1 MILQRLYE
9 YYNRLFEEGVKVAPF
24 GFQQKELPFIIVL
37 DQDGTFVN
45 LEDTRTKEG
54 KKLVAKRSLIPAEK
68 SRPGKNAHNIANILW
83 DKPGYL
89 FGEAYQEGDVY
100 RKQQESFIGEIEKI
114 FGSEPE
120 DEGVRAVLTFLKRG
134 DFSEIQAREEWK
146 EIQKKGPFIGFRL
159 RGDDPLVCQRE
170 KVMEKILSEQE
181 NEEGAKQF
189 CLVSGRK
196 DHAARLHPKIKGIW
210 GAQSSGATL
219 VSFNLSAFDSYGK
232 SQGANAPVGEKA
244 AFAYTTVLNRLL
256 RSDDHRLRLG
266 DVTVVFWS
274 QKPNILEDH
283 FTDLFATDTS
293 RMTESEDID
302 AIRKVLTSPKSGMI
316 PEEDLELPFY
326 VLGLSP
332 NAARISV
339 RFWYEGSVGKT
350 LENIRRYF
358 DELRIVKQFDN
369 ESDFPTL
376 GKLLPSTALEYK
388 WDNVPPN
395 LTGAFF
401 LAALNGTRYP
411 ETLLSSVIRRI
422 RAEAGKKDSKT
433 KKQVENI
440 PRERAALLKA
450 LLIRNHK
457 KEITMSLDTT
467 RNDPAYL
474 LGRLFAV
481 LEHLQI
487 KSHEYEDKDNK
498 KEQNKQKKKTLNST
512 IRDRYYG
519 SASSTP
525 IAVFPTLLKLST
537 HHLSKLD
544 NPGLKNWYES
554 LIQEI
559 LKPLEEW
566 PTHLPLAEQAMFALG
581 YYHQRADL
589 YTSKNDKIT
598 EGENNE

>member
-1 MILQRLYE
+1 MILQRLNE
-9 YYNRLFEEGVKVAPF
+9 YYDLLVKRNVKIPPY
-24 GFQQKELPFIIVL
+24 GFQMKEIPFVIVL
-37 DQDGTFVN
+37 NQNGTFYSLQDNRYENNTGAKEFLVP
-45 LEDTRTKEG
+45 LEKDRT
-54 KKLVAKRSLIPAEK
+54 S
-68 SRPGKNAHNIANILW
+68 NIDPNILW
-83 DKPGYL
+83 DQPEYV
-89 FGEAYQEGDVY
+89 FGKAVSNKKNLD
-100 RKQQESFIGEIEKI
+100 KKHKSFIEQIIKI
-114 FGSEPE
+114 FGNNPE
-120 DEGVRAVLTFLKRG
+120 DPGVKAVLLYLQKG
-134 DFSEIQAREEWK
+134 DFSDLTSSEYWSAISSK
-146 EIQKKGPFIGFRL
+146 DKPNISFKL
-159 RGDDPLVCQRE
+159 RGDDGLIVQRDSVFE
-170 KVMEKILSEQE
+170 LIKSLYAKMEHPI
-181 NEEGAKQF
+181 F
-189 CLVSGRK
+189 CLVSGK
-196 DHAARLHPKIKGIW
+196 YDSLAETHPVKIKKMYGLK
-210 GAQSSGATL
+210 SSGGKI
-219 VSFNLSAFDSYGK
+219 VSYNENAYESYGK
-232 SQGANAPVGEKA
+232 KKGENAPIGMHA
-244 AFAYTTVLNRLL
+244 AFGYATALNYLI

-283 FTDLFATDTS
+283 FATLFAVNTS
-293 RMTESEDID
+293 RVTESEDTD
-302 AIRKVLTSPKSGMI
+302 AIRKVLTAPKSGI
-316 PEEDLELPFY
+316 LPEQELELPFY

-358 DELRIVKQFDN
+358 DELRIVKRFDN

-376 GKLLPSTALEYK
+376 GKLLLFTALEYK
-388 WDNVPPN
+388 WDNIPPN

-422 RAEAGKKDSKT
+422 RAEASKT
-433 KKQVENI
+433 TI
-440 PRERAALLKA
+440 TYERAALLKA
-450 LLIRNHK
+450 LLIRNHN

-481 LEHLQI
+481 LEHLQ
-487 KSHEYEDKDNK
+487 SRA
-498 KEQNKQKKKTLNST
+498 QGSLNAS
-512 IRDRYYG
+512 IRERYYG

-537 HHLSKLD
+537 HHLAKLD

-559 LKPLEEW
+559 LKPLQEW

-581 YYHQRADL
+581 YYHQRAGL
-589 YTSKNDKIT
+589 YTSKNDKTT
-598 EGENNE
+598 EGENHE

>member
-1 MILQRLYE
+1 MILQRLNE
-9 YYNRLFEEGVKVAPF
+9 YYDRLLDEGADVAAY
-24 GFQQKELPFIIVL
+24 GFQRKELPFIVVL
-37 DQDGTFVN
+37 DHDGNFVN
-45 LEDTRTKEG
+45 LEDTRSKEG
-54 KKLVAKRSLIPAEK
+54 KKLVAKSFLIPAEK
-68 SRPGKNAHNIANILW
+68 SRSGKNAHEVANILW

-89 FGEAYQEGDVY
+89 FGESYQEGDVY
-100 RKQQESFIGEIEKI
+100 CKQHKSFIDEIEKI

-120 DEGVRAVLTFLKRG
+120 DEGVRAVLTFLKQG
-134 DFSEIQAREEWK
+134 DFSEIQERQEREEWE
-146 EIQKKGPFIGFRL
+146 EIRKKGPFMSFRL
-159 RGDDPLVCQRE
+159 RGDDRLVCQRE
-170 KVMEKILSEQE
+170 NVKEKILSEQE
-181 NEEGAKQF
+181 NDEGSKQF
-189 CLVSGRK
+189 CLVSGQE
-196 DHAARLHPKIKGIW
+196 DHPARLHPKIKGIW

-256 RSDDHRLRLG
+256 RLEDHRLRLG

-274 QKPNILEDH
+274 QKPNILEEH
-283 FTDLFATDTS
+283 FADLFATDTT
-293 RMTESEDID
+293 RVTESEDTD
-302 AIRKVLTSPKSGMI
+302 AIRKVLTAPKSGI
-316 PEEDLELPFY
+316 LPKRELELPFY

-358 DELRIVKQFDN
+358 DELRIVKRFDN

-376 GKLLPSTALEYK
+376 GKLLLSTALEYK

-395 LTGAFF
+395 LTGTFF

-422 RAEAGKKDSKT
+422 RAEASKT
-433 KKQVENI
+433 TI
-440 PRERAALLKA
+440 TYERAALLKA
-450 LLIRNHK
+450 LLVRNHK

-481 LEHLQI
+481 LEHLQ
-487 KSHEYEDKDNK
+487 SRAQGN
-498 KEQNKQKKKTLNST
+498 LNAS
-512 IRDRYYG
+512 IRERYYG

-537 HHLSKLD
+537 HHLAKLD
-544 NPGLKNWYES
+544 NPGLENWYES
-554 LIQEI
+554 LIQET
-559 LKPLEEW
+559 LKPLQEW

-589 YTSKNDKIT
+589 YTAKNDKTT
-598 EGENNE
+598 ERENHE

>member
-1 MILQRLYE
+1 MILQRLNE
-9 YYNRLFEEGVKVAPF
+9 YYDRLLDEGADVAAY
-24 GFQQKELPFIIVL
+24 GFQRKELSFIVVL
-37 DQDGTFVN
+37 DQDGSFVN

-54 KKLVAKRSLIPAEK
+54 KKLVAKSFLIPGEK
-68 SRPGKNAHNIANILW
+68 SRSGKNAHKVANILW

-100 RKQQESFIGEIEKI
+100 RKQHESFIDEIEKI
-114 FGSEPE
+114 FGTEPT
-120 DEGVRAVLTFLKRG
+120 DEGVRAVLKFLKQG
-134 DFSEIQAREEWK
+134 DFSEIQKKEEWE
-146 EIQKKGPFIGFRL
+146 EIRKKGPFMSFRL
-159 RGDDPLVCQRE
+159 RGEDPLVCQRE
-170 KVMEKILSEQE
+170 NVKEKIISAQE
-181 NEEGAKQF
+181 NDEGSKQF
-189 CLVSGRK
+189 CLVSGQE
-196 DHAARLHPKIKGIW
+196 DHPARLHPKIKGIW

-256 RSDDHRLRLG
+256 RSADHRLRLG

-274 QKPNILEDH
+274 QKPNILEDY
-283 FTDLFATDTS
+283 FADLFDTDTT
-293 RMTESEDID
+293 RVTESEDTD
-302 AIRKVLTSPKSGMI
+302 AIRKVLTAPKSGI
-316 PEEDLELPFY
+316 LPEEELELPFF

-358 DELRIVKQFDN
+358 DELRIVKRFAD

-376 GKLLPSTALEYK
+376 GKLLLSTALEYK

-433 KKQVENI
+433 KKRVENI

-537 HHLSKLD
+537 HHLAKLD

-554 LIQEI
+554 LIQET
-559 LKPLEEW
+559 LKPMQEW

-589 YTSKNDKIT
+589 YTAKNDKTT
-598 EGENNE
+598 EGENHE

>member
-1 MILQRLYE
+1 MILQKLYE
-9 YYNRLFEEGVKVAPF
+9 YYNRLLEEGADVEPY
-24 GFQQKELPFIIVL
+24 GFQWKELPFIVVL
-37 DQDGTFVN
+37 DHEGNFVN
-45 LEDTRTKEG
+45 LEDTRFKEG
-54 KKLVAKRSLIPAEK
+54 RKTFVKRFLIPSEK
-68 SRPGKNAHNIANILW
+68 KRPGTRAFEIANILW

-89 FGEAYQEGDVY
+89 FGEAFQKDDRY
-100 RKQQESFIGEIEKI
+100 RKQHESFIDEIERI
-114 FGSEPE
+114 FGTEPE
-120 DEGVRAVLTFLKRG
+120 DEGVRAVLTFLKRE
-134 DFSEIQAREEWK
+134 DFSKLQAKEEWK
-146 EIQKKGPFIGFRL
+146 EIQEKGPFMSFRL
-159 RGDDPLVCQRE
+159 RGDELLICQRE
-170 KVMEKILSEQE
+170 SAIKEIQKFINKND
-181 NEEGAKQF
+181 NEPKHF
-189 CLVSGRK
+189 CLISGRV
-196 DHAARLHPKIKGIW
+196 DQLARLHPDIKGL
-210 GAQSSGATL
+210 GSGKSSSMPF
-219 VSFNLSAFDSYGK
+219 VSFNKDAFKSYGK
-232 SQGANAPVGEKA
+232 DQGDNAPIGVHA
-244 AFAYTTVLNRLL
+244 SFAYATALNRLL
-256 RSDDHRLRLG
+256 RSADHRLRLG
-266 DVTVVFWS
+266 NVTVVFWS
-274 QKPNILEDH
+274 QKPSILEDH
-283 FTDLFATDTS
+283 FADLFDTDTT
-293 RMTESEDID
+293 RVTESEDTD
-302 AIRKVLTSPKSGMI
+302 AIRKVLTAPKSGI
-316 PEEDLELPFY
+316 LPEEELELPFY

-358 DELRIVKQFDN
+358 DELWIVKRFDN

-376 GKLLPSTALEYK
+376 GRLLLSTALEYK

-422 RAEAGKKDSKT
+422 RAEASKT
-433 KKQVENI
+433 TI
-440 PRERAALLKA
+440 TYERAALLKA
-450 LLIRNHK
+450 LLVRNHK

-481 LEHLQI
+481 LEHLQ
-487 KSHEYEDKDNK
+487 SRAQGN
-498 KEQNKQKKKTLNST
+498 LNAS
-512 IRDRYYG
+512 IRERYYG

-537 HHLSKLD
+537 HHLAKLD

-559 LKPLEEW
+559 LKPLQEW

-589 YTSKNDKIT
+589 YTAKNDKTT
-598 EGENNE
+598 EGENHE